1 MGGSRRK
8 EKEKRKRR
16 RKRGKKKGRRSVDS
30 LLLLHSNPRG
40 WLSKKTAILDVIKTT
55 SPDYVNLNET
65 QLRGD
70 NKVSIKDYTCYSK
83 NRKDVAGGGI
93 CSAVS
98 SRLQQHTVCVGEGG
112 EGDEWLM
119 VRSQVSGV
127 TCHVSRVRY
136 HVSHVT
142 CNSQTIRAK

>member
-55 SPDYVNLNET
+55 SPDYVNLNKPSYEAT
-65 QLRGD
+65 
-70 NKVSIKDYTCYSK
+70 IKFLLKTTPVIQ
-83 NRKDVAGGGI
+83 RI
-93 CSAVS
+93 E
-98 SRLQQHTVCVGEGG
+98 R
-112 EGDEWLM
+112 M
-119 VRSQVSGV
+119 
-127 TCHVSRVRY
+127 
-136 HVSHVT
+136 
-142 CNSQTIRAK
+142 